1 MHQLTIPEFLE
12 YLSHL
17 DETPTKDLDAPVE
30 TIDTKLELIT
40 SAYLDK
46 VLADKRP
53 MTLEQAHVIKL
64 LCELTR

>member
-1 MHQLTIPEFLE
+1 MHQLTIPEFLS

-17 DETPTKDLDAPVE
+17 DETPTQDLDTPVQ

-46 VLADKRP
+46 VLASEEP
-53 MTLEQAHVIKL
+53 LTIEQAHVIKL